1 VNYYPHKLLAVVVV
15 VAAGLAISRAEA
27 PKIHVDVAVATTT
40 EYQLHPGDTIQVRVY
55 GEEDLT
61 AKVKLSET
69 GRVILPLLPAVNLN
83 GMTIEAAK
91 VSIRDAYQKEYLRNP
106 VVTVTIEDY
115 GLIYFNVLGQ
125 VRSPG
130 VYHYAANEQISLVQA
145 IALAGG
151 YSRIGEPSRITIKRV
166 IKGKV
171 SIIRPDAGAMAE
183 KENSSVITICPNDV
197 ITIGETI
204 F

>member
-1 VNYYPHKLLAVVVV
+1 MNFYPHKFLAVVAV

-27 PKIHVDVAVATTT
+27 PKTNAAVAAATSM

-55 GEEDLT
+55 GEEDLA

-69 GRVILPLLPAVNLN
+69 GRVILPLLPTLNLN
-83 GMTIEAAK
+83 GMTIEEAK
-91 VSIRDAYQKEYLRNP
+91 SSIRDAYQKDYLRNP
-106 VVTVTIEDY
+106 VVMVTIEDY
-115 GLIYFNVLGQ
+115 GLIYFNILGQ
-125 VRSPG
+125 VRAPG

-151 YSRIGEPSRITIKRV
+151 YSRIGEPSRITIKRI
-166 IKGKV
+166 IKDKV
-171 SIIRPDAGAMAE
+171 SIIRTDAGAMAE
-183 KENSSVITICPNDV
+183 KENTSVITICPNDV